1 MKGSF
6 VSVPESSPDSADATK
21 CIHFLTTGLISAYDE
36 VMSTAPSSNTL
47 PPSKTPVGAD
57 ADGGTDTTVD
67 AGSDAS
73 ASSTARI
80 VGSLTRAIVEHRLH
94 PGTKLAEQKLA
105 DHFGV
110 SRTLV
115 RQALFQMTR
124 NHLIRMEPA
133 RGAFVATPS
142 ADEARQV
149 FAVRRMLEAEMTRVF
164 VQQVTPAQVKAL
176 KAHVAAEKHALA
188 SQDVGGRTE
197 LLGDFHVRMAELMGN
212 EVLAQLLGELISRC
226 ALITLMYQ
234 STSAAEHSS
243 EEHSEIIKAIAAKD
257 EALAVRLMND
267 HLQHVEQGLQFDR
280 KLPSNDISMAL
291 SS

>member
-1 MKGSF
+1 MTTQ
-6 VSVPESSPDSADATK
+6 PDTDLASEANA
-21 CIHFLTTGLISAYDE
+21 
-36 VMSTAPSSNTL
+36 ST
-47 PPSKTPVGAD
+47 
-57 ADGGTDTTVD
+57 
-67 AGSDAS
+67 
-73 ASSTARI
+73 TARI
-80 VGSLTRAIVEHRLH
+80 VDSLTRAIVDHRLH

-115 RQALFQMTR
+115 RQALFQMAR

-149 FAVRRMLEAEMTRVF
+149 FAVRRMLETEMTRQF
-164 VQQVTPAQVKAL
+164 VRQVTPAQIKAL
-176 KAHVAAEKHALA
+176 KAHVAQERAAVA
-188 SQDVGGRTE
+188 SQDVSGRTE

-212 EVLAQLLGELISRC
+212 EVLAQLLGDLISRC

-243 EEHSEIIKAIAAKD
+243 EEHADIIQALANKD
-257 EALAVRLMND
+257 EARAVQLMVE
-267 HLQHVEQGLQFDR
+267 HLEHVEQGLQFDR
-280 KLPSNDISMAL
+280 KLPTNDISMAL
-291 SS
+291 S